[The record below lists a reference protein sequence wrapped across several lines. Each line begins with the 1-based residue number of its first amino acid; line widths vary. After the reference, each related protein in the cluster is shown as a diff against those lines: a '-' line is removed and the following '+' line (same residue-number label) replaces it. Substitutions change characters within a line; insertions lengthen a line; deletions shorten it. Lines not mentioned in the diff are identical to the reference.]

1 MLWVGPLLVAG
12 LAFFSTANIALRAP
26 SRARMAAL
34 FEEEDEP
41 RAWER
46 FVRYRPQLTLTTAL
60 LRAAGVLGVLLLS
73 MQVLLPAEEGFA
85 VVRSGAVFAL
95 ALLVVLVFSVAVPH
109 AWAKYSGEHLVVRSL
124 PLLHGLRL
132 LFYPLVLLMLVF
144 DPVIRR
150 LCGVPQV
157 TDAAREDEVQEMLTT
172 VSEMERQGAV
182 DPEEKEMIESVIE
195 LRGTLVED
203 IMTPRTQI
211 AAIPK
216 DATLADIKEILRTKG
231 HSRYPVYD
239 GTIDSI
245 LGMLYVK
252 DILRLDRESE
262 FSITGVMRKAL
273 FIPETKPVRDLLR
286 ELKEQKVHVAVV
298 LDEYGGTA
306 GLVTIEDIL
315 EELVGDIAD
324 EYDTSQPAAVRRIDE
339 RTVEVDA
346 RIRIEDL
353 NEALDLELDNDGDYE
368 TVGGLVFSTMGK
380 IPRVGERCE
389 HEGILLTVMAAE
401 PNRVTRVRLSLPD
414 PVLERDDD

>member
-1 MLWVGPLLVAG
+1 VGPLLIAG
-12 LAFFSTANIALRAP
+12 LTFFSTANIALRAP

-41 RAWER
+41 RVWER
-46 FVRYRPQLTLTTAL
+46 FVRYRPQLTLATAL
-60 LRAAGVLGVLLLS
+60 LRAAGVLGVFALS
-73 MQVLLPAEEGFA
+73 MHVLVASDQNFA
-85 VVRSGAVFAL
+85 LVRSGAAFAL
-95 ALLVVLVFSVAVPH
+95 ALFLVLVFSVGIPH

-124 PLLHGLRL
+124 PVLHGVRL
-132 LFYPLVLLMLVF
+132 LLYPLVLLMMVF

-150 LCGVPQV
+150 LCGVPLID
-157 TDAAREDEVQEMLTT
+157 DAAREDEVQEMLTT

-211 AAIPK
+211 AAIAK
-216 DATLADIKEILRTKG
+216 DATLSQVKEVLRNKG

-252 DILRLDRESE
+252 DILRLDSENE
-262 FSITGVMRKAL
+262 FSMTGMMRKAL

-389 HEGILLTVMAAE
+389 HDGILLTVMAAE
-401 PNRVTRVRLSLPD
+401 PNRVTRVRLTMAESAAKPG
-414 PVLERDDD
+414 DD